1 MSLASFTNMNV
12 DIRRALA
19 SSAGSLVYSQLVLFT
34 SSEEEY
40 PSLRMRHNMVNAETI
55 SIGI

>member
-19 SSAGSLVYSQLVLFT
+19 SSAGSLVYSQLLFT
-34 SSEEEY
+34 SSEEED
-40 PSLRMRHNMVNAETI
+40 PSLRMRHNMVNAETR
-55 SIGI
+55 SVGI